1 MPKRKRSQGERAHD
15 FQLVGQLD
23 SMGCSQEE
31 IRNALNDDR
40 AKRGLRPLSKSQV
53 QYDVKKAREDQAQ
66 RAEQEIRLA
75 RGRRMAQLNLIFREA
90 FKAWMASKRMT
101 KNVTEVSSP
110 RSRSGKVI
118 ESQKVKKEVQDI
130 PGGDSRLLLV
140 MLKTTELQSHLG
152 GLQHPEIEQPLE
164 EHPQFVKELD
174 SLEEAHALL
183 DRVTGSRHGRSGKL
197 LLWRG
202 KDRKLV

>member
-1 MPKRKRSQGERAHD
+1 
-15 FQLVGQLD
+15 
-23 SMGCSQEE
+23 
-31 IRNALNDDR
+31 
-40 AKRGLRPLSKSQV
+40 
-53 QYDVKKAREDQAQ
+53 
-66 RAEQEIRLA
+66 
-75 RGRRMAQLNLIFREA
+75 MAQLDLIFRES

-110 RSRSGKVI
+110 RGRCGKVI
-118 ESQKVKKEVQDI
+118 ESQKVRKEVQDI

-140 MLKTTELQSHLG
+140 MLKVTELQSHLG

-164 EHPQFVKELD
+164 EHPQFVKELE
-174 SLEEAHALL
+174 SLEQAHALL

-202 KDRKLV
+202 RDRKMV